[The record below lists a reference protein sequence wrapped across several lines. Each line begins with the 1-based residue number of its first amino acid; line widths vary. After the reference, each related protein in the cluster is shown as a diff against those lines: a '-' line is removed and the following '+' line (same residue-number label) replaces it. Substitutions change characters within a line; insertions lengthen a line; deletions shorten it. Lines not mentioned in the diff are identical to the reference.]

1 MRFCQNILSPFW
13 ESFFQNL
20 NFSHFSCHII
30 WLACRGV
37 TIFLLRQRSRSGG
50 PLRYPNMFLKS
61 TENVV
66 DAFEKKQ
73 FQFKI
78 RCFFRTSQ
86 LLFWAFF
93 LIFWADTSFQRH
105 LKYFLWTCRTCSG
118 YLRGSLDVDLYF
130 SKKIVTARH
139 ANQII
144 CQEKWEKLRFWKNDS
159 QNGDRIFWQNLMFW
173 AESFF
178 SNSSRKVFVSFAKT
192 FKVSG

>member
-1 MRFCQNILSPFW
+1 MRSRF
-13 ESFFQNL
+13 
-20 NFSHFSCHII
+20 
-30 WLACRGV
+30 
-37 TIFLLRQRSRSGG
+37 FLLRQRSRSDG
-50 PLRYPNMFLKS
+50 PLRYPEHVLQVHRKYFRCLWK
-61 TENVV
+61 
-66 DAFEKKQ
+66 KKQ

-105 LKYFLWTCRTCSG
+105 LKYFLWTWRTCSG

-130 SKKIVTARH
+130 SQKKIVTARH

-173 AESFF
+173 AETFF
-178 SNSSRKVFVSFAKT
+178 QRRKISNFRLLMVI
-192 FKVSG
+192 